1 MDVILRSILLTD
13 SKAMTSTNQRRD
25 QCVRDRRAG
34 RAVGRRERKKRK
46 LIANCCL
53 AGTYRRVQDRTQCEN
68 FTRESR
74 CLMKEITSIR
84 LIQLDKRFSILFAN
98 DVQRD

>member
-34 RAVGRRERKKRK
+34 
-46 LIANCCL
+46 
-53 AGTYRRVQDRTQCEN
+53 
-68 FTRESR
+68 
-74 CLMKEITSIR
+74 
-84 LIQLDKRFSILFAN
+84 
-98 DVQRD
+98 